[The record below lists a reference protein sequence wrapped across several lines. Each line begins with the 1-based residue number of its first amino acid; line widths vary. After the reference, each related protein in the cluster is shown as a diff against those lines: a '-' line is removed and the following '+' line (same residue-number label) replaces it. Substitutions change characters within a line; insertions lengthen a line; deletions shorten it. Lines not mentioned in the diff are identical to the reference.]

1 MQRKMNGLKE
11 KNVILLN
18 LSANGDKNLV
28 SYYRFAAKGGNW
40 GFSAMNSMTPGTE
53 LIIRRLKE
61 EGKEVDR
68 IIAMHTDEAAAS
80 LEQYRYEIMNY
91 LNTDGA
97 GDSSYTYNGSAKA
110 EIEENARK
118 NIPDFIRQLIK
129 ETVLGNEAQNTDKKK
144 KAIKA
149 IRTCIFFSLL
159 LGIAAGGLILLFSN
173 FITSKCL
180 HNMVSSRPLFYIA
193 IGLPFIA
200 MSSCISSYF
209 ATIRKAYK
217 NAISQVFEF
226 TIKMFAT
233 IILLKIN
240 ISNGV
245 EAICISLI
253 LADVISEICS
263 FTLIFILYIIDI
275 KLKKLEDIRSFG
287 QRINILKIAFP
298 VAVTSYIRSGLSTL
312 KQLII
317 PTQLEKSGISCSR
330 ALSQYGM
337 INGMV
342 LPVITFPTV
351 FTDSYSMLLIPEFS
365 TYVAQKNYKAINYIA
380 NKIFKI
386 TCAFTM
392 CICSIFFIFSND
404 LGLAIYNNIEIGYY
418 FKIFTPFIFFMYM
431 DHIID
436 CILKGL
442 NKQFG
447 VMCCNILDLSIT
459 TCFIYFLLPVLGI
472 KGYVLSIFFSE
483 VLNFSISLFQLFKYS
498 GIKPNL
504 IDWIVVPLFCS
515 LVGFFVVNIWRFN
528 FVGLV
533 GNLIFNVFLFV
544 LVYGVTFF
552 IINFSNLRYKN

>member
-1 MQRKMNGLKE
+1 MRQKSKLFLINGA
-11 KNVILLN
+11 ILTSTSL
-18 LSANGDKNLV
+18 LMK
-28 SYYRFAAKGGNW
+28 FAALIFNIYISNQIGSEAVGV
-40 GFSAMNSMTPGTE
+40 FSLVMAVYLFFITVATSGLN
-53 LIIRRLKE
+53 
-61 EGKEVDR
+61 
-68 IIAMHTDEAAAS
+68 IAVTVIVSEKFA
-80 LEQYRYEIMNY
+80 
-91 LNTDGA
+91 LN
-97 GDSSYTYNGSAKA
+97 
-110 EIEENARK
+110 K
-118 NIPDFIRQLIK
+118 NQ
-129 ETVLGNEAQNTDKKK
+129 Q
-144 KAIKA
+144 AIKA

-209 ATIRKAYK
+209 TTIRKAYK

-330 ALSQYGM
+330 ALSQYGI

-459 TCFIYFLLPVLGI
+459 TCFIYFLLPILGI

-498 GIKPNL
+498 KIKPNL

-552 IINFSNLRYKN
+552 IINFSNLRYKK

>member
-1 MQRKMNGLKE
+1 MRQKSKLFLINGA
-11 KNVILLN
+11 ILTSTSL
-18 LSANGDKNLV
+18 LMK
-28 SYYRFAAKGGNW
+28 FAALIFNIYISNQIGSEAVGV
-40 GFSAMNSMTPGTE
+40 FSLVMAVYLFFITVATSGLN
-53 LIIRRLKE
+53 
-61 EGKEVDR
+61 
-68 IIAMHTDEAAAS
+68 IAVTVIVSEKFA
-80 LEQYRYEIMNY
+80 
-91 LNTDGA
+91 LN
-97 GDSSYTYNGSAKA
+97 
-110 EIEENARK
+110 K
-118 NIPDFIRQLIK
+118 NQ
-129 ETVLGNEAQNTDKKK
+129 Q
-144 KAIKA
+144 AIKA

-209 ATIRKAYK
+209 TTIRKAYK

-533 GNLIFNVFLFV
+533 SNLIFNVFLFV

-552 IINFSNLRYKN
+552 IINFSNLRYKK

>member
-1 MQRKMNGLKE
+1 MRQKSKLFLINGA
-11 KNVILLN
+11 ILTSTSL
-18 LSANGDKNLV
+18 LMK
-28 SYYRFAAKGGNW
+28 FAALIFNIYISNQIGSEAVGV
-40 GFSAMNSMTPGTE
+40 FSLVMAVYLFFITVATSGLN
-53 LIIRRLKE
+53 
-61 EGKEVDR
+61 
-68 IIAMHTDEAAAS
+68 IAVTVIVSEKFA
-80 LEQYRYEIMNY
+80 
-91 LNTDGA
+91 LN
-97 GDSSYTYNGSAKA
+97 
-110 EIEENARK
+110 K
-118 NIPDFIRQLIK
+118 NQ
-129 ETVLGNEAQNTDKKK
+129 Q
-144 KAIKA
+144 AIKA

-209 ATIRKAYK
+209 TTIRKAYK

-533 GNLIFNVFLFV
+533 GNLIINVFLFV

-552 IINFSNLRYKN
+552 IVNFSNLRCKK

>member
-1 MQRKMNGLKE
+1 MRQKSKLFLINGA
-11 KNVILLN
+11 ILTSTSL
-18 LSANGDKNLV
+18 LMK
-28 SYYRFAAKGGNW
+28 FAALIFNICISNQIGSEAVGV
-40 GFSAMNSMTPGTE
+40 FSLVMAVYLFFITVATSGLN
-53 LIIRRLKE
+53 
-61 EGKEVDR
+61 
-68 IIAMHTDEAAAS
+68 IAVTVIVSEKFA
-80 LEQYRYEIMNY
+80 
-91 LNTDGA
+91 LN
-97 GDSSYTYNGSAKA
+97 
-110 EIEENARK
+110 K
-118 NIPDFIRQLIK
+118 NKQ
-129 ETVLGNEAQNTDKKK
+129 
-144 KAIKA
+144 AIKA

-209 ATIRKAYK
+209 TTIRKAYK

-483 VLNFSISLFQLFKYS
+483 VLNFSISLFQLFMYS
-498 GIKPNL
+498 RIKPNL

-552 IINFSNLRYKN
+552 IINFSNLRYKK

>member
-1 MQRKMNGLKE
+1 MRQKSKLFLINGA
-11 KNVILLN
+11 ILTSTSL
-18 LSANGDKNLV
+18 LMK
-28 SYYRFAAKGGNW
+28 FAALIFNIYISNQIGSEAVGV
-40 GFSAMNSMTPGTE
+40 FSLVMAVYLFFITVATSGLN
-53 LIIRRLKE
+53 
-61 EGKEVDR
+61 
-68 IIAMHTDEAAAS
+68 IAVTVIVSEKFA
-80 LEQYRYEIMNY
+80 
-91 LNTDGA
+91 LN
-97 GDSSYTYNGSAKA
+97 
-110 EIEENARK
+110 K
-118 NIPDFIRQLIK
+118 NQ
-129 ETVLGNEAQNTDKKK
+129 Q
-144 KAIKA
+144 AIKA

-209 ATIRKAYK
+209 TTIRKAYK

-552 IINFSNLRYKN
+552 IINFSNLRYKK

>member
-1 MQRKMNGLKE
+1 MRQKSKLFLINGAILTSTSLLMKFATLIFNIYISNQIGSEAVGVFSLVMAVYLFFITVATSGLNIAVTVIVSE
-11 KNVILLN
+11 KFALN
-18 LSANGDKNLV
+18 KN
-28 SYYRFAAKGGNW
+28 
-40 GFSAMNSMTPGTE
+40 
-53 LIIRRLKE
+53 
-61 EGKEVDR
+61 
-68 IIAMHTDEAAAS
+68 
-80 LEQYRYEIMNY
+80 Q
-91 LNTDGA
+91 
-97 GDSSYTYNGSAKA
+97 
-110 EIEENARK
+110 
-118 NIPDFIRQLIK
+118 Q
-129 ETVLGNEAQNTDKKK
+129 
-144 KAIKA
+144 AIKA

-159 LGIAAGGLILLFSN
+159 LGIVAGGLILLFSN

-209 ATIRKAYK
+209 TTIRKAYK

-552 IINFSNLRYKN
+552 IINLFNLRYKK

>member
-1 MQRKMNGLKE
+1 MRQKSKLFLINGT
-11 KNVILLN
+11 ILTSTSL
-18 LSANGDKNLV
+18 LMK
-28 SYYRFAAKGGNW
+28 FAALIFNIYISNQIGSEAVGV
-40 GFSAMNSMTPGTE
+40 FSLVMAVYLFFITVATSGLN
-53 LIIRRLKE
+53 
-61 EGKEVDR
+61 
-68 IIAMHTDEAAAS
+68 IAVTVIVSEKFA
-80 LEQYRYEIMNY
+80 
-91 LNTDGA
+91 LN
-97 GDSSYTYNGSAKA
+97 
-110 EIEENARK
+110 K
-118 NIPDFIRQLIK
+118 NQ
-129 ETVLGNEAQNTDKKK
+129 Q
-144 KAIKA
+144 AIKA

-544 LVYGVTFF
+544 SVYGVTFF
-552 IINFSNLRYKN
+552 IINMLNKKK

>member
-1 MQRKMNGLKE
+1 MRQKSKLFLINGT
-11 KNVILLN
+11 ILTSTSL
-18 LSANGDKNLV
+18 LMK
-28 SYYRFAAKGGNW
+28 FAALIFNIYISNQIGSEAVGV
-40 GFSAMNSMTPGTE
+40 FSLVMAVYLFFITVATSGLN
-53 LIIRRLKE
+53 
-61 EGKEVDR
+61 
-68 IIAMHTDEAAAS
+68 IAVTVIVSEKFA
-80 LEQYRYEIMNY
+80 
-91 LNTDGA
+91 LN
-97 GDSSYTYNGSAKA
+97 
-110 EIEENARK
+110 K
-118 NIPDFIRQLIK
+118 NQ
-129 ETVLGNEAQNTDKKK
+129 Q
-144 KAIKA
+144 AIKA

-209 ATIRKAYK
+209 TTIRKAYK

-245 EAICISLI
+245 EVICISLI

-498 GIKPNL
+498 RIKPNL

-552 IINFSNLRYKN
+552 IVNFSNLRCKK

>member
-1 MQRKMNGLKE
+1 MRQKSKLFLINGA
-11 KNVILLN
+11 ILTSTSL
-18 LSANGDKNLV
+18 LMK
-28 SYYRFAAKGGNW
+28 FAALIFNIYISNQIGSEAVGV
-40 GFSAMNSMTPGTE
+40 FSLVMAVYLFFITVATSGLN
-53 LIIRRLKE
+53 
-61 EGKEVDR
+61 
-68 IIAMHTDEAAAS
+68 IAVTVIVSEKFA
-80 LEQYRYEIMNY
+80 
-91 LNTDGA
+91 LN
-97 GDSSYTYNGSAKA
+97 
-110 EIEENARK
+110 K
-118 NIPDFIRQLIK
+118 NQ
-129 ETVLGNEAQNTDKKK
+129 Q
-144 KAIKA
+144 AIKA

-498 GIKPNL
+498 VIKPNL

>member
-1 MQRKMNGLKE
+1 MAVYLFFITVATSGLNIAVTVIVSE
-11 KNVILLN
+11 KFALN
-18 LSANGDKNLV
+18 KN
-28 SYYRFAAKGGNW
+28 
-40 GFSAMNSMTPGTE
+40 
-53 LIIRRLKE
+53 
-61 EGKEVDR
+61 
-68 IIAMHTDEAAAS
+68 
-80 LEQYRYEIMNY
+80 Q
-91 LNTDGA
+91 
-97 GDSSYTYNGSAKA
+97 
-110 EIEENARK
+110 
-118 NIPDFIRQLIK
+118 Q
-129 ETVLGNEAQNTDKKK
+129 
-144 KAIKA
+144 AIKA

-209 ATIRKAYK
+209 TTIRKAYK

-245 EAICISLI
+245 EVICISLI

-498 GIKPNL
+498 RIKPNL

-515 LVGFFVVNIWRFN
+515 LVGFFAVNIWRFN

-544 LVYGVTFF
+544 LVYGVAFF
-552 IINFSNLRYKN
+552 IINFSNLRYKK

>member
-1 MQRKMNGLKE
+1 MRQKSKLFLINGA
-11 KNVILLN
+11 ILTSTSL
-18 LSANGDKNLV
+18 LMK
-28 SYYRFAAKGGNW
+28 FAALIFNIYISNQIGSEAVGV
-40 GFSAMNSMTPGTE
+40 FSLVMAVYLFFITVATSGLN
-53 LIIRRLKE
+53 
-61 EGKEVDR
+61 
-68 IIAMHTDEAAAS
+68 IAVTVIVSEKFA
-80 LEQYRYEIMNY
+80 
-91 LNTDGA
+91 LN
-97 GDSSYTYNGSAKA
+97 
-110 EIEENARK
+110 K
-118 NIPDFIRQLIK
+118 NHQ
-129 ETVLGNEAQNTDKKK
+129 
-144 KAIKA
+144 AIKA

-342 LPVITFPTV
+342 LPVIAFPTV

-498 GIKPNL
+498 RIKPNL

-533 GNLIFNVFLFV
+533 SNLIFNVFLFV

>member
-1 MQRKMNGLKE
+1 MRQKSKLFLINGA
-11 KNVILLN
+11 ILTSTSL
-18 LSANGDKNLV
+18 LMK
-28 SYYRFAAKGGNW
+28 FAALIFNIYISNQIGSEAVGV
-40 GFSAMNSMTPGTE
+40 FSLVMAVYLFFITVATSGLN
-53 LIIRRLKE
+53 
-61 EGKEVDR
+61 
-68 IIAMHTDEAAAS
+68 IAVTVIVSEKFA
-80 LEQYRYEIMNY
+80 
-91 LNTDGA
+91 LN
-97 GDSSYTYNGSAKA
+97 
-110 EIEENARK
+110 K
-118 NIPDFIRQLIK
+118 NQ
-129 ETVLGNEAQNTDKKK
+129 Q
-144 KAIKA
+144 AIKA

-209 ATIRKAYK
+209 TTIRKAYK

-275 KLKKLEDIRSFG
+275 RLKKLEDVRSFG
-287 QRINILKIAFP
+287 QRFNILKIAFP

-515 LVGFFVVNIWRFN
+515 LVGFFVVNIWIFN

-544 LVYGVTFF
+544 LIYGVTFF
-552 IINFSNLRYKN
+552 IINFSNLRYKK

>member
-1 MQRKMNGLKE
+1 MRQKSKLFLINGT
-11 KNVILLN
+11 ILTSTSL
-18 LSANGDKNLV
+18 LMK
-28 SYYRFAAKGGNW
+28 FAALIFNIYISNQIGSEAVGV
-40 GFSAMNSMTPGTE
+40 FSLVMAVYLFFITVATSGLN
-53 LIIRRLKE
+53 
-61 EGKEVDR
+61 
-68 IIAMHTDEAAAS
+68 IAVTVIVSEKFA
-80 LEQYRYEIMNY
+80 
-91 LNTDGA
+91 LN
-97 GDSSYTYNGSAKA
+97 
-110 EIEENARK
+110 K
-118 NIPDFIRQLIK
+118 NQ
-129 ETVLGNEAQNTDKKK
+129 Q
-144 KAIKA
+144 AIKA

-365 TYVAQKNYKAINYIA
+365 TYLAQKNYKAINYIA

-498 GIKPNL
+498 RIKPNL

-552 IINFSNLRYKN
+552 IINFSNLRYKK

>member
-1 MQRKMNGLKE
+1 MRQKSKLFLINGA
-11 KNVILLN
+11 ILTSTSL
-18 LSANGDKNLV
+18 LMK
-28 SYYRFAAKGGNW
+28 FAALIFNIYISNQIGSEAVGV
-40 GFSAMNSMTPGTE
+40 FSLVMAVYLFFITVATSGLN
-53 LIIRRLKE
+53 
-61 EGKEVDR
+61 
-68 IIAMHTDEAAAS
+68 IAVTVIVSEKFA
-80 LEQYRYEIMNY
+80 
-91 LNTDGA
+91 LN
-97 GDSSYTYNGSAKA
+97 
-110 EIEENARK
+110 K
-118 NIPDFIRQLIK
+118 NKQ
-129 ETVLGNEAQNTDKKK
+129 
-144 KAIKA
+144 AIKT

-209 ATIRKAYK
+209 TTIRKAYK

-351 FTDSYSMLLIPEFS
+351 FTNSYSMLLIPEFS

-459 TCFIYFLLPVLGI
+459 TCFIYFLLPILGI

-498 GIKPNL
+498 RIKPNL

-533 GNLIFNVFLFV
+533 GNLIINVFLFV
-544 LVYGVTFF
+544 LVYGVAFF
-552 IINFSNLRYKN
+552 IINMLNKKK

>member
-1 MQRKMNGLKE
+1 MRQKSKLFLINGA
-11 KNVILLN
+11 ILTSTSL
-18 LSANGDKNLV
+18 LMK
-28 SYYRFAAKGGNW
+28 FAALIFNIYISNQIGSEAVGV
-40 GFSAMNSMTPGTE
+40 FSLVMAVYLFFITVATSGLN
-53 LIIRRLKE
+53 
-61 EGKEVDR
+61 
-68 IIAMHTDEAAAS
+68 IAVTVIVSEKFA
-80 LEQYRYEIMNY
+80 
-91 LNTDGA
+91 LN
-97 GDSSYTYNGSAKA
+97 
-110 EIEENARK
+110 K
-118 NIPDFIRQLIK
+118 NQ
-129 ETVLGNEAQNTDKKK
+129 Q
-144 KAIKA
+144 AIKA

-159 LGIAAGGLILLFSN
+159 LGIVAGGLILLFSN

-209 ATIRKAYK
+209 TTIRKAYK

-330 ALSQYGM
+330 ALSQYGI

-459 TCFIYFLLPVLGI
+459 TCFIYFLLPILGI

-498 GIKPNL
+498 KIKPNL

-544 LVYGVTFF
+544 LVYGVAFF
-552 IINFSNLRYKN
+552 IINMLNKKK

>member
-1 MQRKMNGLKE
+1 MK
-11 KNVILLN
+11 
-18 LSANGDKNLV
+18 
-28 SYYRFAAKGGNW
+28 FAALIFNIYISNQIGSEAVGI
-40 GFSAMNSMTPGTE
+40 FSLVMAVYLFFITVATSGLN
-53 LIIRRLKE
+53 
-61 EGKEVDR
+61 
-68 IIAMHTDEAAAS
+68 IAVTVIVSEKFA
-80 LEQYRYEIMNY
+80 
-91 LNTDGA
+91 LN
-97 GDSSYTYNGSAKA
+97 
-110 EIEENARK
+110 K
-118 NIPDFIRQLIK
+118 NKQ
-129 ETVLGNEAQNTDKKK
+129 
-144 KAIKA
+144 AIKA

-209 ATIRKAYK
+209 TTIRKAYK

-240 ISNGV
+240 ITNGV
-245 EAICISLI
+245 EAVCISLI
-253 LADVISEICS
+253 LADVISEVCS

-275 KLKKLEDIRSFG
+275 RLKKLENVRSFG
-287 QRINILKIAFP
+287 QRFNILKIAFP

-342 LPVITFPTV
+342 LPVIAFPTV

-380 NKIFKI
+380 NRIFKI

-483 VLNFSISLFQLFKYS
+483 VLNFSISLFQLFMYS
-498 GIKPNL
+498 RIKPNL

-515 LVGFFVVNIWRFN
+515 LIGFFVVNIWRFN

-552 IINFSNLRYKN
+552 IINFSNLRYKK

>member
-1 MQRKMNGLKE
+1 MRQKSKLFLINGAILTSTSLLMKFATLIFNIYISNQIGSEAVGVFSLVMAVYLFFITVATSGLNIAVTVIVSE
-11 KNVILLN
+11 KFALN
-18 LSANGDKNLV
+18 KN
-28 SYYRFAAKGGNW
+28 
-40 GFSAMNSMTPGTE
+40 
-53 LIIRRLKE
+53 
-61 EGKEVDR
+61 
-68 IIAMHTDEAAAS
+68 
-80 LEQYRYEIMNY
+80 Q
-91 LNTDGA
+91 
-97 GDSSYTYNGSAKA
+97 
-110 EIEENARK
+110 
-118 NIPDFIRQLIK
+118 Q
-129 ETVLGNEAQNTDKKK
+129 
-144 KAIKA
+144 AIKA

-193 IGLPFIA
+193 IELPFIA

-209 ATIRKAYK
+209 TTIRKAYK

-240 ISNGV
+240 ITNGV
-245 EAICISLI
+245 EAVCISLI
-253 LADVISEICS
+253 LADVISEVCS

-275 KLKKLEDIRSFG
+275 RLKKLEDVRSFG
-287 QRINILKIAFP
+287 QRFNILKIAFP

-351 FTDSYSMLLIPEFS
+351 LTDSYSMLLIPEFS

>member
-1 MQRKMNGLKE
+1 MK
-11 KNVILLN
+11 
-18 LSANGDKNLV
+18 
-28 SYYRFAAKGGNW
+28 FAALIFNICISNQIGSEAVGV
-40 GFSAMNSMTPGTE
+40 FSLVMAVYLFFITVATSGLN
-53 LIIRRLKE
+53 
-61 EGKEVDR
+61 
-68 IIAMHTDEAAAS
+68 IAVTVIVSEKFA
-80 LEQYRYEIMNY
+80 
-91 LNTDGA
+91 LN
-97 GDSSYTYNGSAKA
+97 
-110 EIEENARK
+110 K
-118 NIPDFIRQLIK
+118 NKQ
-129 ETVLGNEAQNTDKKK
+129 
-144 KAIKA
+144 AIKA

-180 HNMVSSRPLFYIA
+180 HNMISSRPLFYIA

-209 ATIRKAYK
+209 TTIRKAYK

-483 VLNFSISLFQLFKYS
+483 VLNFSISLFQLFMYS
-498 GIKPNL
+498 RIKPNL

-552 IINFSNLRYKN
+552 IINFSNLRYKK

>member
-1 MQRKMNGLKE
+1 MRQKSKLFLINGT
-11 KNVILLN
+11 ILTSTSL
-18 LSANGDKNLV
+18 LMK
-28 SYYRFAAKGGNW
+28 FAALIFNIYISNQIGSEAVGV
-40 GFSAMNSMTPGTE
+40 FSLVMAVYLFFITVATSGLN
-53 LIIRRLKE
+53 
-61 EGKEVDR
+61 
-68 IIAMHTDEAAAS
+68 IAVTVIVSEKFA
-80 LEQYRYEIMNY
+80 
-91 LNTDGA
+91 LN
-97 GDSSYTYNGSAKA
+97 
-110 EIEENARK
+110 K
-118 NIPDFIRQLIK
+118 NQ
-129 ETVLGNEAQNTDKKK
+129 Q
-144 KAIKA
+144 AIKA

-209 ATIRKAYK
+209 TTIRKAYK

-533 GNLIFNVFLFV
+533 SNLIFNVFLFV

-552 IINFSNLRYKN
+552 IINLSIKLLLNSVN

>member
-1 MQRKMNGLKE
+1 MRQKSKLFLINGA
-11 KNVILLN
+11 ILTSTSL
-18 LSANGDKNLV
+18 LMK
-28 SYYRFAAKGGNW
+28 FAALIFNIYISNQIGSEAVGV
-40 GFSAMNSMTPGTE
+40 FSLVMAVYLFFITVATSGLN
-53 LIIRRLKE
+53 
-61 EGKEVDR
+61 
-68 IIAMHTDEAAAS
+68 IAVTVIVSEKFA
-80 LEQYRYEIMNY
+80 
-91 LNTDGA
+91 LN
-97 GDSSYTYNGSAKA
+97 
-110 EIEENARK
+110 K
-118 NIPDFIRQLIK
+118 NQ
-129 ETVLGNEAQNTDKKK
+129 Q
-144 KAIKA
+144 AIKA

-180 HNMVSSRPLFYIA
+180 HNMVSSGPLFYIA

-253 LADVISEICS
+253 LADVISEVCS

-275 KLKKLEDIRSFG
+275 RLKKLEDVRSFG
-287 QRINILKIAFP
+287 QRFNILKIAFP

-351 FTDSYSMLLIPEFS
+351 LTDSYSMLLIPEFS

-442 NKQFG
+442 HKQFG

-483 VLNFSISLFQLFKYS
+483 VLNFCISLFQLFKYS
-498 GIKPNL
+498 RIKPNL

-533 GNLIFNVFLFV
+533 GNLIINVFLFV

-552 IINFSNLRYKN
+552 IINLFNLRYKK

>member
-1 MQRKMNGLKE
+1 MRQKSKLFLINGA
-11 KNVILLN
+11 ILTSTSL
-18 LSANGDKNLV
+18 LMK
-28 SYYRFAAKGGNW
+28 FAALIFNIYISNQIGSEAVGV
-40 GFSAMNSMTPGTE
+40 FSLVMAVYLFFITVATSGLN
-53 LIIRRLKE
+53 
-61 EGKEVDR
+61 
-68 IIAMHTDEAAAS
+68 IAVTVIVSEKFA
-80 LEQYRYEIMNY
+80 
-91 LNTDGA
+91 LN
-97 GDSSYTYNGSAKA
+97 
-110 EIEENARK
+110 K
-118 NIPDFIRQLIK
+118 NQ
-129 ETVLGNEAQNTDKKK
+129 Q
-144 KAIKA
+144 AIKA

-159 LGIAAGGLILLFSN
+159 LGIAAGGLILLFSD

-498 GIKPNL
+498 RIKPNL

-533 GNLIFNVFLFV
+533 SNLIFNVFLFV

>member
-1 MQRKMNGLKE
+1 MRQKSKLFLINGA
-11 KNVILLN
+11 ILTSTSL
-18 LSANGDKNLV
+18 LMK
-28 SYYRFAAKGGNW
+28 FAALIFNIYISNQIGSEAVGV
-40 GFSAMNSMTPGTE
+40 FSLVMAVYLFFITVATSGLN
-53 LIIRRLKE
+53 
-61 EGKEVDR
+61 
-68 IIAMHTDEAAAS
+68 IAVTVIVSEKFA
-80 LEQYRYEIMNY
+80 
-91 LNTDGA
+91 LN
-97 GDSSYTYNGSAKA
+97 
-110 EIEENARK
+110 K
-118 NIPDFIRQLIK
+118 NQ
-129 ETVLGNEAQNTDKKK
+129 Q
-144 KAIKA
+144 AIKA

-498 GIKPNL
+498 RIKPNL

-552 IINFSNLRYKN
+552 IINFSNLRYKK

>member
-1 MQRKMNGLKE
+1 MRQKSKLFLINGT
-11 KNVILLN
+11 ILTSTSL
-18 LSANGDKNLV
+18 LMK
-28 SYYRFAAKGGNW
+28 FAALIFNIYISNQIGSEAVGV
-40 GFSAMNSMTPGTE
+40 FSLVMAVYLFFITVATSGLN
-53 LIIRRLKE
+53 
-61 EGKEVDR
+61 
-68 IIAMHTDEAAAS
+68 IAVTVIVSEKFA
-80 LEQYRYEIMNY
+80 
-91 LNTDGA
+91 LN
-97 GDSSYTYNGSAKA
+97 
-110 EIEENARK
+110 K
-118 NIPDFIRQLIK
+118 NQ
-129 ETVLGNEAQNTDKKK
+129 Q
-144 KAIKA
+144 AIKA

-209 ATIRKAYK
+209 TTVRKAYK

-483 VLNFSISLFQLFKYS
+483 VLNFCISLFQLFKYS
-498 GIKPNL
+498 RIKPNL

-533 GNLIFNVFLFV
+533 SNLIFNVFLFV
-544 LVYGVTFF
+544 LVYGVAFF
-552 IINFSNLRYKN
+552 IINFSNLRYKK

>member
-1 MQRKMNGLKE
+1 MRQKSKLFLINGA
-11 KNVILLN
+11 ILTSTSL
-18 LSANGDKNLV
+18 LMK
-28 SYYRFAAKGGNW
+28 FAALIFNIYISNQIGSEAVGV
-40 GFSAMNSMTPGTE
+40 FSLVMAVYLFFITVATSGLN
-53 LIIRRLKE
+53 
-61 EGKEVDR
+61 
-68 IIAMHTDEAAAS
+68 IAVTVIVSEKFA
-80 LEQYRYEIMNY
+80 
-91 LNTDGA
+91 LN
-97 GDSSYTYNGSAKA
+97 
-110 EIEENARK
+110 K
-118 NIPDFIRQLIK
+118 NQ
-129 ETVLGNEAQNTDKKK
+129 Q
-144 KAIKA
+144 AIKA

-209 ATIRKAYK
+209 TTVRKAYK

-245 EAICISLI
+245 EAVCISLI
-253 LADVISEICS
+253 LADVISEVCS

-275 KLKKLEDIRSFG
+275 RLKKLEDVRSFG
-287 QRINILKIAFP
+287 QRFNILKIAFP

-351 FTDSYSMLLIPEFS
+351 LTDSYSMLLIPEFS

-483 VLNFSISLFQLFKYS
+483 VLNFCISLFQLFKYS
-498 GIKPNL
+498 RIKPNL

-515 LVGFFVVNIWRFN
+515 FVGFFVVNIWRFN

-544 LVYGVTFF
+544 LVYGVAFF
-552 IINFSNLRYKN
+552 IINMLNKKK